1 MIADRWPG
9 ASPRDVMDW
18 PEEMV
23 YTALALM
30 VDEAAIASNSE
41 SLAKVKSQ
49 GTANMAAL
57 GWS

>member
-1 MIADRWPG
+1 
-9 ASPRDVMDW
+9 MDW
-18 PEEMV
+18 PEEMI